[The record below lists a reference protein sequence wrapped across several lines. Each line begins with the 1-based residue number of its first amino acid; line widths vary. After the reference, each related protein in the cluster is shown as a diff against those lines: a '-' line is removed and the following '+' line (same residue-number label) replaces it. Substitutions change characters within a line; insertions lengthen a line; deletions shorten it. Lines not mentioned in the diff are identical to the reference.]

1 LSAKVLVVDDASF
14 MRLNLKNILES
25 EGFEIMGEGTN
36 GQEAVQL
43 YQAEKPDVVTMDITM
58 PEMDGLAAMEK
69 IMEIDPQ
76 AKVIMV
82 SAMGQ
87 ETYIKK
93 AIMSGAKNFIVKP
106 FKKEKIIETLN
117 KVLAS

>member
-25 EGFEIMGEGTN
+25 EGFEIIGEGTN
-36 GQEAVQL
+36 GQEAIKL
-43 YQAEKPDVVTMDITM
+43 YQAERPDVVTMDITM

-69 IMEIDPQ
+69 IIEMDPQ
-76 AKVIMV
+76 AKIIMV

-93 AIMSGAKNFIVKP
+93 AILKGAKNFIVKP
-106 FKKEKIIETLN
+106 FKKEKIVETLN